1 MTVFLPLVTGTRC
14 QGLKASRRSLAVR
27 GSTSSDISADNNM
40 LGHLCTSVQIR
51 LTFGDKEGKGGRTRS
66 LALKLLYRVH
76 HQVCSKLFFKVFM
89 AFLQADGPIPISK
102 NSHLVKGARVDLVE
116 APAHGGVRPER
127 PGGREELVSRFE
139 RRLKREPPRQR
150 GRPHSRWRLCFL
162 GRRLRRP
169 PHRGLLQNPR
179 PAASSRGCQLRRQ
192 GTHR

>member
-102 NSHLVKGARVDLVE
+102 NTLSKV
-116 APAHGGVRPER
+116 HG
-127 PGGREELVSRFE
+127 LILS
-139 RRLKREPPRQR
+139 KHPRT
-150 GRPHSRWRLCFL
+150 
-162 GRRLRRP
+162 
-169 PHRGLLQNPR
+169 
-179 PAASSRGCQLRRQ
+179 AASAQSALAAAKNLSPGSN
-192 GTHR
+192 GV